1 MVISKGKINYAF
13 WITVILDFEKENSWF
28 SMRNRLLG
36 SPKSNCHACRLRIGI
51 LFNDPK
57 SIRFG
62 YPAFIFH
69 LSNDYQFDIAQ
80 NVFLFILKTKR

>member
-1 MVISKGKINYAF
+1 M
-13 WITVILDFEKENSWF
+13 
-28 SMRNRLLG
+28 
-36 SPKSNCHACRLRIGI
+36 GI

-80 NVFLFILKTKR
+80 NVFLFILKTKIVFVKTNRKFIILPAYIKFRYSEKATKI

>member
-1 MVISKGKINYAF
+1 M
-13 WITVILDFEKENSWF
+13 
-28 SMRNRLLG
+28 
-36 SPKSNCHACRLRIGI
+36 GI
-51 LFNDPK
+51 LFNGPK

-80 NVFLFILKTKR
+80 NVFLFILKTKIAFVKTNRKFIILPAHNKVQIF

>member
-1 MVISKGKINYAF
+1 MIAP

-36 SPKSNCHACRLRIGI
+36 SPKSNFHACRLRIGI

-80 NVFLFILKTKR
+80 NVFLFILKIKI